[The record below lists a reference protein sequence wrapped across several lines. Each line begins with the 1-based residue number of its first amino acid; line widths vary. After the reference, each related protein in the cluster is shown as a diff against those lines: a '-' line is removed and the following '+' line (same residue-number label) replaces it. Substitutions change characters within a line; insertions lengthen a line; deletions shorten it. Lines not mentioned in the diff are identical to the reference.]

1 MGNKFVKKWSV
12 FTLWVV
18 LLVGFANQVKAD
30 PINLEGKWRDNKRSI
45 SSEVPV
51 TASFERNLLSIQSR
65 HQDSDIKICISRNG
79 ASVYE
84 KTIPVSETSLV
95 AIDMSRWE
103 EGEYVLELRN
113 ERGGYLSGIFKIE
126 SFNL

>member
-1 MGNKFVKKWSV
+1 MENKLVKKWSV

-18 LLVGFANQVKAD
+18 LLVGFANQAKAD
-30 PINLEGKWRDNKRSI
+30 PIDLRGKWRDNERSI

-51 TASFERNLLSIQSR
+51 TASFEMNLLSIQSR
-65 HQDSDIKICISRNG
+65 HQDSDIKIYISRNG

-84 KTIPVSETSLV
+84 KTIPASETSLV
-95 AIDMSRWE
+95 AIDMSSWE

-113 ERGGYLSGIFKIE
+113 ERGGYLYGVIRW
-126 SFNL
+126 

>member
-1 MGNKFVKKWSV
+1 MENKLVKRWSV

-18 LLVGFANQVKAD
+18 LLVGFANQAKAD
-30 PINLEGKWRDNKRSI
+30 PIDLRGEWKDNKRSI

-51 TASFERNLLSIQSR
+51 TASFETSLLSIQSR
-65 HQDSDIKICISRNG
+65 HQSSDIKICISRNG

-84 KTIPVSETSLV
+84 KTIPASETSLV
-95 AIDMSRWE
+95 AIDMSSWE

-113 ERGGYLSGIFKIE
+113 ERGGYLYGRFEI
-126 SFNL
+126 LQ

>member
-1 MGNKFVKKWSV
+1 MENKLVKKWSV

-18 LLVGFANQVKAD
+18 LLVGFANQAKAD
-30 PINLEGKWRDNKRSI
+30 PINLEGDWKNNERSI

-51 TASFERNLLSIQSR
+51 TASFETSLLSIQSR
-65 HQDSDIKICISRNG
+65 HQNSDIKICISRNG

-95 AIDMSRWE
+95 AIDMSSWE

-113 ERGGYLSGIFKIE
+113 ERGGYLYGVIRW
-126 SFNL
+126 

>member
-1 MGNKFVKKWSV
+1 MENKLVKKWSV

-30 PINLEGKWRDNKRSI
+30 PINLEGDWKNNERSI

-51 TASFERNLLSIQSR
+51 TASFETSLLSIQSR
-65 HQDSDIKICISRNG
+65 HQNSDIKICISRNG

-95 AIDMSRWE
+95 AIDMSSWE

-113 ERGGYLSGIFKIE
+113 ERGGYLYGVIRW
-126 SFNL
+126 